1 MRPLRGKLHAIRK
14 PLDVGGHHKIINIHL
29 AALHP
34 VAADERG
41 EALPAVGRMRRVN
54 GENFKMVGALFHG
67 VLFLMTCSMVSPS
80 L

>member
-1 MRPLRGKLHAIRK
+1 
-14 PLDVGGHHKIINIHL
+14 
-29 AALHP
+29 
-34 VAADERG
+34 
-41 EALPAVGRMRRVN
+41 VGRMRRVN